1 MVSIEVWSDFA
12 CPWCYLGA
20 SAIKKLQASHA
31 VDVVWRAYEIR
42 PKGTPLSP
50 DYKQRI
56 LAARKH
62 IEQAAQE
69 NFDGLT
75 FGGGP
80 FGVNSRPAHVGMKY
94 AQAHTVGDAFHAAVM
109 DLYWQQNRDIE
120 DVEVLVQAASDAG
133 LDQSSFR
140 DALNQDAY
148 LRAVSA
154 DVEQAFQYG
163 IGGVPSLI
171 FAQRH
176 LLQGAHPY
184 PTLVKIIEQLETKA
198 TI

>member
-1 MVSIEVWSDFA
+1 MMEIQVWSDFA

-20 SAIKKLQASHA
+20 SALQKLQATHS
-31 VDVVWRAYEIR
+31 VEIMWRAYEIR
-42 PKGTPLSP
+42 PLGTPISA

-56 LAARKH
+56 LAARQR
-62 IEQAAQE
+62 IEQAALE

-94 AQAHTVGDAFHAAVM
+94 AQAQGVGDAYHAAVM
-109 DLYWQQNRDIE
+109 DLYWQENADIGDVDQLVRAAEAVALDVAEFRAALDSE
-120 DVEVLVQAASDAG
+120 DYRG
-133 LDQSSFR
+133 
-140 DALNQDAY
+140 
-148 LRAVSA
+148 AVSA

-163 IGGVPSLI
+163 IRGVPSLI
-171 FAQRH
+171 FIGKH

-184 PTLVKIIEQLETKA
+184 PTLAKIVEQLS
-198 TI
+198 